1 MAEEYNSFLKKSLD
15 LKSVREERNKDMS
28 RDKLYKTVK
37 KKIQTTMIGSLSTLE
52 SSFGFLWGIEV
63 EDEDRTPESRQ
74 TRKPA
79 YLVVLEILL
88 QLRLLR
94 LEGHFRG

>member
-1 MAEEYNSFLKKSLD
+1 MRDAIGIG
-15 LKSVREERNKDMS
+15 RERERKEKNEMM
-28 RDKLYKTVK
+28 R
-37 KKIQTTMIGSLSTLE
+37 G
-52 SSFGFLWGIEV
+52 

-74 TRKPA
+74 TKQGRSLSA
-79 YLVVLEILL
+79 SYLVLLEILL